1 MTGPVESHAM
11 SGRAPLTLLMLFCY
25 TSRQEPNCHQ
35 RGFTQQ
41 LMKTDADR
49 HRQTVGRAEGIQ
61 QKEGIRIVR
70 ARRVKDT
77 IRKSTESTKLV
88 L

>member
-1 MTGPVESHAM
+1 
-11 SGRAPLTLLMLFCY
+11 
-25 TSRQEPNCHQ
+25 
-35 RGFTQQ
+35 
-41 LMKTDADR
+41 MKTDADR